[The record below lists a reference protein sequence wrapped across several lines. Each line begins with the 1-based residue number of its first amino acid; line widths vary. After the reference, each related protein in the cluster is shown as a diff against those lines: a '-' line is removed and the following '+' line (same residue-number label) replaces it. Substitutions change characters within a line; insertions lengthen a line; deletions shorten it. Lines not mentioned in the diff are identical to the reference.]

1 MGRIIINAGNG
12 LVTDSTW
19 FENDGTVNTISMVR
33 PFTGRNG
40 PEPMVD
46 YKKGIKLRPGIWNY
60 MGKYNLD
67 HKNFIGFFLE
77 SQEMVDN
84 LFKRFESHASMLYS
98 LP

>member
-1 MGRIIINAGNG
+1 
-12 LVTDSTW
+12 
-19 FENDGTVNTISMVR
+19 
-33 PFTGRNG
+33 
-40 PEPMVD
+40 
-46 YKKGIKLRPGIWNY
+46 